1 MSGTDRRHS
10 ELRSYLVAARI
21 GVGIA
26 FVAPI
31 LWFVA
36 RYWWTY
42 RTTDGI
48 LTVLVQ
54 GIVSGIAAT
63 IECALTNPVESLLYG
78 VVMYLLW
85 IFAFGSTRHDHRRCR

>member
-1 MSGTDRRHS
+1 MTGTDRRHS
-10 ELRSYLVAARI
+10 DVRSYLLAARI

-26 FVAPI
+26 FVAPL

-54 GIVSGIAAT
+54 GMISGAAAT
-63 IECALTNPVESLLYG
+63 IEYALTNPVESLLYS
-78 VVMYLLW
+78 VVMYVLW
-85 IFAFGSTRHDHRRCR
+85 IFAFGRHHRDHRKYP